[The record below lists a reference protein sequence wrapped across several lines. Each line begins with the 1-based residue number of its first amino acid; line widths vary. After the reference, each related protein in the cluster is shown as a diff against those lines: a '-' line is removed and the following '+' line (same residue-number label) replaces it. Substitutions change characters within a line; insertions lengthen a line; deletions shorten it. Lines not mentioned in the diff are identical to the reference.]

1 MYIKKK
7 SMWKA
12 IQDYLN
18 PSQKDSLT
26 TMQSDDISHERL
38 PTVKSIVLRPSYKT
52 RVIAT
57 EHRRAFD
64 QPSVIDSFRQRIF
77 NWQIESP
84 KAKEEWR
91 KAQAWWQ
98 DLYGEYVDENDH
110 VNQTETHN
118 NNTPVNITDWV
129 KKNVPIQ
136 IQHTRDKHTQE
147 VYHFIRHWSAKIKQ
161 LNSQLIQEHNAQ
173 IKKLLLRVH
182 PDRNGCSEACTKLV
196 EWKEITS
203 ELFKKT
209 SEEQD
214 QTTDLFLQHT
224 SRRARPWHIWS
235 LYLENQTQ
243 INIQKEKNTTH
254 ELNQQTAKSKQEIH
268 KNDER
273 IQSQKETIKRMQQEL
288 GVRGNDPL

>member
-1 MYIKKK
+1 MYIEKK
-7 SMWKA
+7 SIWKA

-18 PSQKDSLT
+18 TSQKNNLT
-26 TMQSDDISHERL
+26 TMQSDDIQHKNLE
-38 PTVKSIVLRPSYKT
+38 TIKSIILRPSNKT
-52 RVIAT
+52 RVIAP

-64 QPSVIDSFRQRIF
+64 QPSMIDSFRQRMF
-77 NWQIESP
+77 NWQIERP
-84 KAKEEWR
+84 NVKKEWR

-110 VNQTETHN
+110 INQTETHH
-118 NNTPVNITDWV
+118 NNTPVNITDWI
-129 KKNVPIQ
+129 KKNIPFQ
-136 IQHTRDKHTQE
+136 TQHTSGKHTQE
-147 VYHFIRHWSAKIKQ
+147 VYHFIQHWSEKIKQ

-182 PDRNGCSEACTKLV
+182 PDRNGCSEACTTLV

-209 SEEQD
+209 NEEQD

-235 LYLENQTQ
+235 LYLENQTR

-254 ELNQQTAKSKQEIH
+254 DLNQQTAKTKQ
-268 KNDER
+268 
-273 IQSQKETIKRMQQEL
+273 
-288 GVRGNDPL
+288 

>member
-1 MYIKKK
+1 MR
-7 SMWKA
+7 SNA
-12 IQDYLN
+12 I
-18 PSQKDSLT
+18 PRG
-26 TMQSDDISHERL
+26 RL
-38 PTVKSIVLRPSYKT
+38 PTVKSIVLRPSSRT
-52 RVIAT
+52 RIIAP

-64 QPSVIDSFRQRIF
+64 QPSMIDSFRQRIF

-84 KAKEEWR
+84 NAKEEWR

-98 DLYGEYVDENDH
+98 DLYGEHIDENDH
-110 VNQTETHN
+110 MNQTETHN
-118 NNTPVNITDWV
+118 NSPLNITNWM
-129 KKNVPIQ
+129 KKNVLPLTQ
-136 IQHTRDKHTQE
+136 KTRNKHTQE
-147 VYHFIRHWSAKIKQ
+147 VYHFIRHWSANIKKM
-161 LNSQLIQEHNAQ
+161 NSEDIRQHNAQ
-173 IKKLLLRVH
+173 IKKLLRKVH
-182 PDRNGCSEACTKLV
+182 PDRNGCKEACNILL

-209 SEEQD
+209 NEEQD

-254 ELNQQTAKSKQEIH
+254 DLNQQTAKSKQEIH

-273 IQSQKETIKRMQQEL
+273 IRSQKETIKRMQQEL
-288 GVRGNDPL
+288 GVRSNDPL